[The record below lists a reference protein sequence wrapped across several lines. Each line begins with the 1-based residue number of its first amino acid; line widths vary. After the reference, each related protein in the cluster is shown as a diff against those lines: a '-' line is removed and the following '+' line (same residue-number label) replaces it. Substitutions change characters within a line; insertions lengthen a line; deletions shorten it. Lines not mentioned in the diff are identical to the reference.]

1 MAEISEEKLRE
12 HFRELLIE
20 LSDPKVNLEDLV
32 VFEEYVTRLENI
44 YNSDCNGIK
53 FGHYYSDIFQV
64 LTSVKMDKSPVGRNL
79 ETLGLNITHIK
90 EQYQPTGADGE
101 PPLIDIT
108 HNLRKLWDHISLD
121 MARLQYSDAAD
132 WKISQEGRYK
142 EIQKNVDITQDAITG
157 LMDKFV
163 ELQNKAEDTAK
174 KLDRSQREYVAVL
187 GIFSSVVLTFIGGI
201 GFSSSVL
208 ETMKSVSIY
217 RLLFIV
223 DGLAAVLL
231 NMTCFLMSFIYQIVK
246 DEKPG
251 FSKIHKKMNITFIVI
266 ALMIFGAWL
275 ISKPEVRS
283 FFCSLQASMGT

>member
-1 MAEISEEKLRE
+1 MEEISEEKLRE

-20 LSDPKVNLEDLV
+20 LSDPKVNLEDPI

-53 FGHYYSDIFQV
+53 FRHYYSDIFQV
-64 LTSVKMDKSPVGRNL
+64 LTSVKMDKSSVGRNL

-90 EQYQPTGADGE
+90 EQYQPIGADGE

-121 MARLQYSDAAD
+121 MARLHYSDAAD
-132 WKISQEGRYK
+132 WKISHERQFR
-142 EIQKNVDITQDAITG
+142 EIQNKMKSSDNAVDILKAE
-157 LMDKFV
+157 LM
-163 ELQNKAEDTAK
+163 ELGAKAEDTAK

-246 DEKPG
+246 DEKPS
-251 FSKIHKKMNITFIVI
+251 FSKIHKK
-266 ALMIFGAWL
+266 
-275 ISKPEVRS
+275 
-283 FFCSLQASMGT
+283 